1 MKILKKQHCYAV
13 VINDSDVYEELCG
26 QEEIDQVPILCG
38 TRELAEYFAKEA
50 NIEWNQDNDGT
61 CYCGDCGTN
70 SPMCYDR
77 VVFSVREVQIY
88 WN

>member
-1 MKILKKQHCYAV
+1 MRILKKQNCYAV
-13 VINDSDVYEELCG
+13 VIDDRDVYEELCG

-38 TRELAEYFAKEA
+38 TREFAEYFAKEA

-61 CYCGDCGTN
+61 CYCGDCGTS

-77 VVFSVREVQIY
+77 VVYKVREVHIY

>member
-1 MKILKKQHCYAV
+1 MRISKKQHCYAV
-13 VINDSDVYEELCG
+13 VINDRDVYEELCR
-26 QEEIDQVPILCG
+26 QEEIEQVPILCG
-38 TRELAEYFAKEA
+38 TREFAEYFAKSC

-61 CYCGDCGTN
+61 CYCGDCGTS

-88 WN
+88 WS